1 MLLYAAP
8 AVPTSVPVID
18 IGDTSDAGRRRAA
31 DDIHKACREIG
42 FFTITNHGVPAKLI
56 AAQFAAAKAFFD
68 LPLDQRMAIHMKNS
82 PATAGYEPIGG
93 QVLDSQD
100 DSTEQAPPDLK
111 ESFYCGLELAADHPL
126 SLRPSRCFGHNQ
138 WPALPGFREQNLAYY
153 DALSELSARLMHLL
167 ALSLDLPE
175 NWFDRF
181 HNPAAANLRMIKYP
195 PHPANAAFN
204 QIGAGAHT
212 DWGGVTILAQDDVG
226 GLEVQTADGA
236 WVEARPI
243 ADTFVINLGDLM
255 ARWTNGIY
263 ASNLHRVKN
272 NSSGRDRYSIPYF
285 YGPFPT
291 SVIEAIPTC
300 VDAAH
305 PRLYAACT
313 ADDHMLEMFR
323 RSYGYAPETV

>member
-1 MLLYAAP
+1 
-8 AVPTSVPVID
+8 VPVID

-236 WVEARPI
+236 LDQRHLCLEPPPGEKQQQWSGSLLNPI
-243 ADTFVINLGDLM
+243 LLWSVPDQRDRGDPNL
-255 ARWTNGIY
+255 RRCR
-263 ASNLHRVKN
+263 ASAPLCGLHR
-272 NSSGRDRYSIPYF
+272 G
-285 YGPFPT
+285 
-291 SVIEAIPTC
+291 
-300 VDAAH
+300 
-305 PRLYAACT
+305 
-313 ADDHMLEMFR
+313 
-323 RSYGYAPETV
+323 